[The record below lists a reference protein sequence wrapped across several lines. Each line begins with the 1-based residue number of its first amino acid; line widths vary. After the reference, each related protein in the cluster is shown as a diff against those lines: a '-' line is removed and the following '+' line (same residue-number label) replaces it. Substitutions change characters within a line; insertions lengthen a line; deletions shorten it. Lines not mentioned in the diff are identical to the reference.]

1 MNMKDKPGLLMM
13 AAAFLW
19 VVFAFTST
27 AQAVAVSFSGDTSS
41 SSPITIDSF
50 LTFTGATF
58 TDVSVPLGPGSTT
71 LSSLGTFTLNVCGG
85 INCNEAFGIQDGVSD
100 FTLRIAFT
108 DPTVVGTPQLFAT
121 DVYGTITRS
130 GNSDNIKNGSVS
142 IDFDSAPRHL
152 TYTTPFG
159 SGAFDLSVNDPASFD
174 SSASFGDTRTV
185 TGQIGNLT
193 FTPQDPQIASV
204 TEPGSIVLLLAGLG
218 ALAIWASKTTLSY
231 R

>member
-1 MNMKDKPGLLMM
+1 MKDKRGLLIILP
-13 AAAFLW
+13 AFLW
-19 VVFAFTST
+19 LVSTSVGT

-41 SSPITIDSF
+41 SSPSTIDSF

-58 TDVSVPLGPGSTT
+58 INVSVPLGPGSTT
-71 LSSLGTFTLNVCGG
+71 LPNLGTFALNVCSG
-85 INCNEAFGIQDGVSD
+85 INCTETFGIQDGVSD

-108 DPTVVGTPQLFAT
+108 DPTVAGTPQLFVT

-130 GNSDNIKNGSVS
+130 GNSDNIKNGNVS
-142 IDFDSAPRHL
+142 IDFDNAPRHL

-159 SGAFDLSVNDPASFD
+159 SGAFDIYVNDPATFD
-174 SSASFGDTRTV
+174 SSASFGDTRTI

-193 FTPQDPQIASV
+193 FTPGDPQISSV
-204 TEPGSIVLLLAGLG
+204 PEPGSMVLLLAGLSG
-218 ALAIWASKTTLSY
+218 VAVWLRKG